1 MMNNIKTSNILALLL
16 LFITTTLFSPITLN
30 AQSSNTGIKVGDNY
44 GVPAD
49 GTLTMSGLTE
59 NLVVNSLV
67 DRARQGS
74 EILYGGNQ
82 KIVVG
87 KGTLFLNGERIKVLN
102 PKDGNPGGLR
112 HSRALAK
119 LIIKKHYSIPSR
131 SKYSMKQYGYPDNL

>member
-1 MMNNIKTSNILALLL
+1 MIKDIRLSNILAILV
-16 LFITTTLFSPITLN
+16 LFIATTVLCPIN
-30 AQSSNTGIKVGDNY
+30 ASAQSSNTGIKVGDNY

-49 GTLTMSGLTE
+49 GTLTMTGLTE

-67 DRARQGS
+67 DRARSGS

-82 KIVVG
+82 KIVVS
-87 KGTLFLNGERIKVLN
+87 KGTLFLNGERINVLN

-119 LIIKKHYSIPSR
+119 LIIKKFYDIESR
-131 SKYSMKQYGYPDNL
+131 SKYTMKQYGYPDNL